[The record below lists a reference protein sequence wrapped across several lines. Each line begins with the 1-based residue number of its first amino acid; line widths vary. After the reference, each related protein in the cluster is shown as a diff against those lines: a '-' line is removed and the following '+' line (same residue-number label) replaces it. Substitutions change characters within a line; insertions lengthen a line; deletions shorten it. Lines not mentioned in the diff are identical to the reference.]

1 MSAQVIPFRPRSVA
15 PAPEPTTDQ
24 INSVLI
30 ACLVT
35 GLSRPALTA
44 LHGRMQRMYDRAAN
58 NPERRQLVSAAADCI
73 GFKLGRAAS

>member
-1 MSAQVIPFRPRSVA
+1 MGEVLEFRPRPSV

-24 INSVLI
+24 INSILI

-44 LHGRMQRMYDRAAN
+44 LQGRMQRMYDRAAD

-73 GFKLGRAAS
+73 GFRLG